1 MSKLN
6 QKVSSRRHMS
16 SITIIKA
23 AIPSKRSNKFKITEL
38 LKSKTSHSLWQTELR
53 ALITTRICQRLTK
66 PMTRRTTL
74 SPRVAQ
80 SPRLKSMVS
89 AGKLKET
96 NESIRRRPPA
106 ASIHKTDR
114 TFAAPSPHPV
124 RKTTNST
131 ASLTTENLSESACLL
146 AMACRLEPAI
156 LSSQSSRR

>member
-1 MSKLN
+1 
-6 QKVSSRRHMS
+6 MS

-23 AIPSKRSNKFKITEL
+23 ATPWKSCNRFKITEL
-38 LKSKTSHSLWQTELR
+38 LKSKTSHSPWQTELL
-53 ALITTRICQRLTK
+53 ALIMIRICQQLTK

-74 SPRVAQ
+74 LRKAAQ

-96 NESIRRRPPA
+96 NESSRRRLPA
-106 ASIHKTDR
+106 AFIHKTDR
-114 TFAAPSPHPV
+114 TFAAPSPHLV

-146 AMACRLEPAI
+146 AMACRLEPVI
-156 LSSQSSRR
+156 LNSQSSRR